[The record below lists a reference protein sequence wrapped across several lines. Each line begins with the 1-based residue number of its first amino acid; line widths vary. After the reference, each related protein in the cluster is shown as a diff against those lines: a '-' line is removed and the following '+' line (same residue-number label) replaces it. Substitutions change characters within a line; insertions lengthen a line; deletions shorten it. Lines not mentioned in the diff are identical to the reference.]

1 MSYILHNDTDTDDD
15 NDAADDDRA
24 MTIPRPFFEN
34 SRAKNVETILYQ
46 TTLYHSQ

>member
-1 MSYILHNDTDTDDD
+1 MSYILHNDADTDDD
-15 NDAADDDRA
+15 DAAEDDRA

-46 TTLYHSQ
+46 TTLYQSQ